1 MFWGF
6 FFVCFV
12 FLKEVNNQ
20 FFLYM
25 YLSSSTNTY
34 YIYNAPMQIIVQCC
48 NFFYMFYQ
56 ARKRL
61 NAKNHVDSLL
71 TQENGVKYL
80 DYYFLYVN
88 AKRRKPYF
96 GWFVYSSCNPTY
108 FWSSAQVC
116 IIAIVEL
123 CQNLIAIQWIVKLN
137 WKDARN

>member
-1 MFWGF
+1 
-6 FFVCFV
+6 
-12 FLKEVNNQ
+12 
-20 FFLYM
+20 M

-34 YIYNAPMQIIVQCC
+34 YIYNDPMQIIVQCC

-80 DYYFLYVN
+80 GYYFLYVN

-96 GWFVYSSCNPTY
+96 G
-108 FWSSAQVC
+108 
-116 IIAIVEL
+116 
-123 CQNLIAIQWIVKLN
+123 
-137 WKDARN
+137 